1 MTVQDRLR
9 QLASA
14 LPSDQSAV
22 TFTRADLVALL
33 DDDDGETGS
42 ESGRDMT
49 VEEVAEET
57 GRAPSTVRGWLLDR
71 RLDGYKINNRDWRIT
86 RTALREFLASQPKK
100 EGPPLEPGKVDITAW
115 RRVPG
120 PRSHDSIDH
129 PQVGKPK

>member
-1 MTVQDRLR
+1 MMALDRLR

-14 LPSDQSAV
+14 LPSDQSVV

-49 VEEVAEET
+49 VEEVAEGT

-100 EGPPLEPGKVDITAW
+100 EGPPLEPGDADITAW
-115 RRVPG
+115 RRVG
-120 PRSHDSIDH
+120 
-129 PQVGKPK
+129 GA